1 MGPAAMDPVQLFVHH
16 GGLQILILAQ
26 GAYGY
31 ASTPVLTLDVL
42 WEIPERIRE
51 EPYDHVGLRGG
62 EVIMAGQGTMRRGE
76 QVMLPVWPR
85 SPLVPMPPLGS
96 NPQFPIMVRQHTLSG
111 LQIAGATP
119 GQELDL
125 VTGVMQAL
133 AHTPVIE
140 LFVLS
145 ILVTAVAPPLATGP
159 GIPYYSE
166 SHCVGI

>member
-1 MGPAAMDPVQLFVHH
+1 MLPPSGPVSGIV
-16 GGLQILILAQ
+16 
-26 GAYGY
+26 
-31 ASTPVLTLDVL
+31 LDVL
-42 WEIPERIRE
+42 WEIPERVRD

-62 EVIMAGQGTMRRGE
+62 EVIMARQGTMRRGE
-76 QVMLPVWPR
+76 QVVRWGPR
-85 SPLVPMPPLGS
+85 SPLVPMLPLGS
-96 NPQFPIMVRQHTLSG
+96 HPQFPIMVRQHTRGG
-111 LQIAGATP
+111 LQIAGTTP